1 MNYHTVEVLPPEPES
16 VGLQLLPPGQSI
28 FEAAYTNQALY
39 QLRLAWS
46 EMRDRWLSANR
57 RGRPSSPLT
66 RRVYEAATNQFA
78 AFTGLDWWL
87 VTSDH
92 VRAWQEHME
101 SLDLSRAT
109 INQRLSA
116 VSSFYSYVLR
126 EQRLG
131 TDGVERCL
139 FFDAQGRTRANPFKV
154 GNLER
159 IAVNRKGQSRP
170 LSKAVVVLMLNDI
183 NVKTLDGARDY
194 ALLKCFLLTGWRST
208 EVLTMTWGDIR
219 PNDDR
224 DGEFIFAWQGKGSK
238 SQDDA
243 FPAPCYHAIV
253 AYLKRAGRW
262 LPGHPAHIQ
271 PADHIWQPLRDH
283 GTVNFR
289 NVQHPER
296 STTDGQPCAVEGR
309 HICATQANNIL
320 RKHLRRA
327 LAKTGL
333 TREEAAERAQT
344 YHVHSLRHTFAHS
357 MRKAGFDVLKISK
370 LMHHSSIAVTQLYLD
385 SLDAPVDDYSQ
396 ALQLAMGI

>member
-1 MNYHTVEVLPPEPES
+1 MNTYSTVEVLPPETEETALGP
-16 VGLQLLPPGQSI
+16 VGDPARAI
-28 FEAAYTNQALY
+28 FGGAYQEQAIH

-46 EMRDRWLSANR
+46 TMRDRWLRANR
-57 RGRPSSPLT
+57 RGRPNSPST
-66 RRVYEAATNQFA
+66 RKAYEAATNLFA

-92 VRAWQEHME
+92 VRAWQEQME
-101 SLDLSRAT
+101 GLALSRAT
-109 INQRLSA
+109 INQRLSS

-131 TDGVERCL
+131 ADGIERSL

-159 IAVNRKGQSRP
+159 ISVNRKGQSRP
-170 LSKAVVVLMLNDI
+170 LSKAVIVYMMNDI

-208 EVLTMTWGDIR
+208 EVLSMTWGDIR

-224 DGEFIFAWQGKGSK
+224 DGEFIFAWQGKGAK
-238 SQDDA
+238 EQDDP

-253 AYLKRAGRW
+253 AYLKCAGRW

-283 GTVNFR
+283 GTANFR
-289 NVQHPER
+289 NVVLPSPPSGE
-296 STTDGQPCAVEGR
+296 GQGVRER
-309 HICATQANNIL
+309 HISPTQANNIL
-320 RKHLRRA
+320 RKHLRIA
-327 LAKTGL
+327 LRKTGL
-333 TREEAAERAQT
+333 TQEEAAERAQT
-344 YHVHSLRHTFAHS
+344 YHVHSLRHTFAHN
-357 MRKAGFDVLKISK
+357 MRKAGFDILKISK
-370 LMHHSSIAVTQLYLD
+370 RMHHSSIAVTQIYLD
-385 SLDAPVDDYSQ
+385 ALEAPVDDYSQ

>member
-1 MNYHTVEVLPPEPES
+1 MNYQTVEVLPPEPEF
-16 VGLQLLPPGQSI
+16 VGLQLLTPGQSI
-28 FEAAYTNQALY
+28 FEAAYTNQALH

-46 EMRDRWLSANR
+46 EMRDRWLRANR
-57 RGRPSSPLT
+57 RGRPNSIAT
-66 RRVYEAATNQFA
+66 RKAYEAATNLFA

-101 SLDLSRAT
+101 ALALSRAT
-109 INQRLSA
+109 INQRLSS

-131 TDGVERCL
+131 ADGIERSL

-159 IAVNRKGQSRP
+159 IAVNRKGKSRP
-170 LSKAVVVLMLNDI
+170 LSGAVIVHMMNDI

-194 ALLKCFLLTGWRST
+194 ALLKCFLLTGWRSA

-224 DGEFIFAWQGKGSK
+224 DGEFIFAWQGKGAK
-238 SQDDA
+238 EQDDP

-253 AYLKRAGRW
+253 AYLKCAGRW

-283 GTVNFR
+283 GTANFA
-289 NVQHPER
+289 NVHPSPVATGE
-296 STTDGQPCAVEGR
+296 GQGVRER
-309 HICATQANNIL
+309 HISPTQANNIL

-327 LAKTGL
+327 LRQTGL
-333 TREEAAERAQT
+333 TQAEAAERAQT
-344 YHVHSLRHTFAHS
+344 YHVHNLRHTFAHS

-370 LMHHSSIAVTQLYLD
+370 RMHHSSIAVTQIYLD
-385 SLDAPVDDYSQ
+385 ALEAPVDDYSQ

>member
-1 MNYHTVEVLPPEPES
+1 MNYHTVEVLPPEPEA

-28 FEAAYTNQALY
+28 FEAAYTNQALH

-46 EMRDRWLSANR
+46 NLRDRWLSANR

-131 TDGVERCL
+131 ADGIERCL

-159 IAVNRKGQSRP
+159 IAVNRKGKSRP
-170 LSKAVVVLMLNDI
+170 LSKAVVVLMMNDI
-183 NVKTLDGARDY
+183 AVKTLDGARDY

-283 GTVNFR
+283 GTQNFP
-289 NVQHPER
+289 NVTPR
-296 STTDGQPCAVEGR
+296 PSNGRGAGGRGSVTSAPPRPTTSCANTCAAPC
-309 HICATQANNIL
+309 
-320 RKHLRRA
+320 
-327 LAKTGL
+327 AKTGL
-333 TREEAAERAQT
+333 TREEAAARAQT

-385 SLDAPVDDYSQ
+385 SLEAPVDDYSQ